1 MHPILKALEAE
12 QIKKD
17 VPAFNVGDTV
27 RIAVRVEEGD
37 KTRSQM
43 YEGTVIRKSGSG
55 IRASFTVRRISFG
68 EGVER
73 NFPTHSPTV
82 QKIEVVRKGK
92 VRRAKLY
99 YLRGVSGK
107 AAKVKEHIMKAKG
120 IEIVQ
125 EGTQAEGSSEEAPS

>member
-1 MHPILKALEAE
+1 MHRLIQELERE

-17 VPAFNVGDTV
+17 VPSFRIGDTV
-27 RIAVRVEEGD
+27 RVSVKVEEGD
-37 KTRSQM
+37 KVRTQAF
-43 YEGTVIRKSGSG
+43 EGTVIAKNGSG
-55 IRASFTVRRISFG
+55 IRESFCVRRISFG

-99 YLRGVSGK
+99 YLRKSTGK
-107 AAKVKEHIMKAKG
+107 KSR
-120 IEIVQ
+120 IE
-125 EGTQAEGSSEEAPS
+125 EGRREEAAETAASA

>member
-12 QIKKD
+12 QLKKD

-37 KTRSQM
+37 KTRNQM
-43 YEGTVIRKSGSG
+43 YEGTVIRKSGAG

-99 YLRGVSGK
+99 YLRKTTGK
-107 AAKVKEHIMKAKG
+107 KNRIEENRREESQSAQPAASV
-120 IEIVQ
+120 
-125 EGTQAEGSSEEAPS
+125 